1 MGSDKRIMPIKTILA
16 HMANDN
22 RHTARLTVAAA
33 MARRFE
39 AFVEALY
46 IATPVSMPAAVTGRA
61 ASYGYIAEA
70 TAVAREQAAVIEQEA
85 RQALKD
91 LSFSWTVAEGDHV
104 DLLAAR
110 ATYADLAVVTQ
121 SHPAHLEDRL
131 PLHLPDRLPLY
142 TPCPTLVLPYDHPA
156 DQAVAGRHILLAW
169 RNSRESGI
177 AVRNARHFLAEAE
190 KVTVLTVDAAE
201 SRDDSGHDLIVFL
214 ERHGVRASHRAEADR
229 GDVGQIILD
238 TAEEL
243 GCDMVVMGAYGHSRL
258 RELVFGG
265 ATRTVMRNMRTP
277 VLMSH

>member
-1 MGSDKRIMPIKTILA
+1 MPIKTILA
-16 HMANDN
+16 HLANDD
-22 RHTARLTVAAA
+22 RRAARLTVAADL
-33 MARRFE
+33 ARRFD

-46 IATPVSMPAAVTGRA
+46 IATPASMPAAATGRA

-70 TAVAREQAAVIEQEA
+70 TAVAREQAAAIELET

-91 LSFSWTVAEGDHV
+91 SSFSWTLAEGDHV

-131 PLHLPDRLPLY
+131 PLHLPDRLPLF

-156 DQAVAGRHILLAW
+156 DQPVAGRHILVAW

-177 AVRNARHFLAEAE
+177 AVRNARHFLVDAE
-190 KVTVLTVDAAE
+190 KVTVLTVDAPDCK
-201 SRDDSGHDLIVFL
+201 DDSGHDLIVFL
-214 ERHGVRASHRAEADR
+214 ERHGVRASHHAETDR
-229 GDVGQIILD
+229 GDVGQTILNV
-238 TAEEL
+238 AEDL

-265 ATRTVMRNMRTP
+265 ATRTVMRQMRTP
-277 VLMSH
+277 ILMSH